1 MLFFYVGGW
10 GGITCTGFAFKHGG
24 WNAVLLTCAGF
35 LLVPLYASLAERK
48 PHGSNRVLKNRA

>member
-10 GGITCTGFAFKHGG
+10 MGITCTGFAFKHGG

-48 PHGSNRVLKNRA
+48 QHGSNRVLKNRA